1 VRRRAASRCE
11 YCLLRQEYCDLT
23 HHVEHIVARQHG
35 GSDDASNLALACHR
49 CNLRKGPNLTAI
61 DPVTREVVPLF
72 HPRSNDWAEHFIVE
86 SERIIGITA
95 VGRAT
100 VQLLAQVRHGS
111 VELRDFRPRKA
122 DKTRICSPGFPKA
135 DVVQTYPLEAPGG

>member
-1 VRRRAASRCE
+1 MDAATRDFVRRRAAGRCE
-11 YCLLRQEYCDLT
+11 YCLLRQEHCDLA
-23 HHVEHIVARQHG
+23 HHVEHIVAKQHG

-86 SERIIGITA
+86 GERIIGTTA

-100 VQLLAQVRHGS
+100 VQLLAMNDARRL
-111 VELRDFRPRKA
+111 ELRAQILSSGEQP
-122 DKTRICSPGFPKA
+122 
-135 DVVQTYPLEAPGG
+135 